1 MRVKI
6 KFFAYAYTSTGYNR
20 LRRRKKISFVD
31 AKHRFMHFASL
42 RFSQFWMKIKLTNNS
57 SLFWLELFQEN
68 LQRVIRSGPFRTT
81 DFDHFRP
88 ICWSRDSFD
97 TVLCRRDSFRSC
109 SWRRFWWLHLRFRAP
124 EFPFWRLKSLIL
136 IWWVRFNG
144 EKSSSNISYFLLL
157 FTKKTLGA
165 PRDRFRWTARVQYL
179 NSAV

>member
-1 MRVKI
+1 MALDVIECIGGK
-6 KFFAYAYTSTGYNR
+6 N
-20 LRRRKKISFVD
+20 KKIWREVSVD
-31 AKHRFMHFASL
+31 AFSFASL
-42 RFSQFWMKIKLTNNS
+42 DHFLTKIKLINNW
-57 SLFWLELFQEN
+57 SLFRLELSQKN

-81 DFDHFRP
+81 DFDRFRP

-109 SWRRFWWLHLRFRAP
+109 SWRRFWWPNLRFRAP

-144 EKSSSNISYFLLL
+144 EKSSSNMSYFLLL
-157 FTKKTLGA
+157 FTKKTLEA
-165 PRDRFRWTARVQYL
+165 PRDRFRWTETTRVQYL